1 MKKCIIAVAA
11 ICLLSISAY
20 ADYDCDTKYHEKLKI
35 INSLTDAEI
44 SEEAKNKWI
53 SQLEKAYQLCKD
65 GKKEQAA
72 EIMAELRKNKEFDT
86 VFSTHD
92 GN

>member
-1 MKKCIIAVAA
+1 MKEFMIAVAL
-11 ICLLSISAY
+11 IGLLSISAY
-20 ADYDCDTKYHEKLKI
+20 ADYECETKYQDKLKKL
-35 INSLTDAEI
+35 NSLTQADI
-44 SEEAKNKWI
+44 SDETKSKWI

-72 EIMAELRKNKEFDT
+72 EIMAELRKEKEADT

>member
-35 INSLTDAEI
+35 INSLTETEI
-44 SEEAKNKWI
+44 
-53 SQLEKAYQLCKD
+53 
-65 GKKEQAA
+65 
-72 EIMAELRKNKEFDT
+72 
-86 VFSTHD
+86 
-92 GN
+92 